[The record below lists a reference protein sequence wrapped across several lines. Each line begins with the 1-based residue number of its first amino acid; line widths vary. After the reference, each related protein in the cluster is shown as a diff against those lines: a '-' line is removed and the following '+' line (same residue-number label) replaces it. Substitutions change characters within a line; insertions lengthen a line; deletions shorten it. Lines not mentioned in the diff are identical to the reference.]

1 MLQSV
6 HIKNIKYT
14 SLSVQKRL
22 QVELKQYRTEALRVM
37 VEQNEEVKNI
47 EKENL
52 FCCQKLSTVTKE
64 NQRYAQYIV
73 IQISGNTAFLF
84 SKFLQMKT

>member
-1 MLQSV
+1 ML
-6 HIKNIKYT
+6 KNIKYT

-22 QVELKQYRTEALRVM
+22 QVELKQYRAEALRVM

-64 NQRYAQYIV
+64 NQRYICTSFVYTDIGQPCIFV
-73 IQISGNTAFLF
+73 
-84 SKFLQMKT
+84 